1 MPVRLL
7 IVDDEPHIRKVM
19 RLALETSDY
28 EVTEAATG
36 EEALDLMTAPAKWD
50 VVLLDERLPGID
62 GLETLKQL
70 RAHDAD
76 AIVIMVTAFASIE
89 LAVEA
94 MKLGATD
101 FIRKPMSPDTLRGA
115 VEAAL
120 AKARGEWRPEA
131 STPADPAKERPFEV
145 WVTNGF
151 RLVHRA
157 DGASAAE
164 QRFAVIRREPRFERE
179 NHRAFHAGRCGW
191 SLGGGRAIARQRSPL
206 LATPGRT
213 RADSPCVEPCGRAA
227 GWSVDRWRVDAR
239 RAQGSTEGGGLR
251 TGRAGLVLDAEPGR
265 A

>member
-1 MPVRLL
+1 
-7 IVDDEPHIRKVM
+7 
-19 RLALETSDY
+19 
-28 EVTEAATG
+28 
-36 EEALDLMTAPAKWD
+36 
-50 VVLLDERLPGID
+50 
-62 GLETLKQL
+62 
-70 RAHDAD
+70 
-76 AIVIMVTAFASIE
+76 MVTAFASIE

-179 NHRAFHAGRCGW
+179 ITVRFTPDVVAGASEEAGR
-191 SLGGGRAIARQRSPL
+191 SLDNDRPFWRRQ
-206 LATPGRT
+206 
-213 RADSPCVEPCGRAA
+213 
-227 GWSVDRWRVDAR
+227 
-239 RAQGSTEGGGLR
+239 
-251 TGRAGLVLDAEPGR
+251 AGLALTHHVWSHADVPPDGQLIVGELTRDVLREARKAGG
-265 A
+265 